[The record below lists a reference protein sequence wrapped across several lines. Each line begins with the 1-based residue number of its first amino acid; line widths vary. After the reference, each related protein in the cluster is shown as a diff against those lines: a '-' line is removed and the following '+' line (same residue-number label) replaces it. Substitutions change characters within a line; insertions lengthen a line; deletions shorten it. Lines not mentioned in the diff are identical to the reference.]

1 MQQGP
6 DESRLWDQWYE
17 QAIKELDLSDDD
29 AADYADLRLRKYSQ
43 RQQDHEYFDELDL
56 DPEDL

>member
-29 AADYADLRLRKYSQ
+29 AADYADLRLRKYIQ

-56 DPEDL
+56 DPDDL

>member
-29 AADYADLRLRKYSQ
+29 AADYADLRLRKYIQ
-43 RQQDHEYFDELDL
+43 RQQDHEYFDELGIDPNDL
-56 DPEDL
+56 

>member
-6 DESRLWDQWYE
+6 DESRLWDEWYE
-17 QAIKELDLSDDD
+17 QAIKELSLSDDD
-29 AADYADLRLRKYSQ
+29 AADYADLRLRKYIQ

>member
-29 AADYADLRLRKYSQ
+29 AADYADLRLRKYIQ

>member
-6 DESRLWDQWYE
+6 DESRLWDEWYE
-17 QAIKELDLSDDD
+17 QAIKELSLSDDD
-29 AADYADLRLRKYSQ
+29 AADYADLRLRKYIQ

-56 DPEDL
+56 DPDDL